1 MRVTPR
7 RTQPEPSQDSPLHP
21 SKAADAFEAD
31 WDQRS
36 EAIQSSPITR
46 FLEAHEIAG
55 SPNEMTIT
63 GVADVKVTLG
73 DLRAFVRA
81 LK

>member
-1 MRVTPR
+1 MPK
-7 RTQPEPSQDSPLHP
+7 PSFSSNPPPDPALTE
-21 SKAADAFEAD
+21 AAGAFEVD
-31 WDQRS
+31 WNRRQAAL
-36 EAIQSSPITR
+36 ESSPIMA
-46 FLEAHEIAG
+46 FLEKHEIAG
-55 SPNEMTIT
+55 SPNELIIT